1 MDLTEILGIIGL
13 SAQVIVQ
20 GAFLII
26 ASNRIVEGLV
36 KPLFERFGWDT
47 FWVMYVSWG
56 VGGVLVALGEINLF
70 VTVLPALIWGV
81 LPGRIVGIV
90 LSALVAG
97 GGANLINDLLKA
109 IAGRASQ
116 VIASRP
122 GPQVMHKPQS
132 GR

>member
-20 GAFLII
+20 GAFLIV
-26 ASNRIVEGLV
+26 ASNRIVEGLF
-36 KPLFERFGWDT
+36 KPLFERFKWDD
-47 FWVMYVSWG
+47 FWLMYVSWA
-56 VGGVLVALGEINLF
+56 VGGLLVSLGEINLF
-70 VTVLPALIWGV
+70 VTVLPEAIWGV
-81 LPGRIVGIV
+81 LPGRVVGIV

-109 IAGRASQ
+109 IAGRAGQ
-116 VIASRP
+116 VIAPRP